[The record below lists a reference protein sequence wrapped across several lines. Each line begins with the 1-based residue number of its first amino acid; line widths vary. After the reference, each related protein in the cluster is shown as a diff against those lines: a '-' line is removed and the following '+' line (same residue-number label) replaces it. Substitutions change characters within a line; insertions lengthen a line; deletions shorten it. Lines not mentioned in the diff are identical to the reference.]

1 MEKKNQ
7 IKYLQKTSDI
17 RSKMR
22 RISLKSQLGVWQ
34 KKDNQTFPKMNHLN
48 SIYNLHS
55 DMNVITLILN
65 IATLISFLKV
75 Y

>member
-34 KKDNQTFPKMNHLN
+34 KKDNQTFPKKDHLN
-48 SIYNLHS
+48 RIYNLHS
-55 DMNVITLILN
+55 EINVITSILD
-65 IATLISFLKV
+65 IATTLISF
-75 Y
+75 